1 MINCKN
7 LTKVFDKESGIHDI
21 SVQFLPGILYGIIG
35 YNGAGKTT
43 LLRCIEGLYLPTSG
57 HVYHNG
63 VDTKKEKEFLRFRK
77 KIAYLP
83 ADEYLYQKLTCMENI
98 ELATILRTGKNTLT
112 DETRELITYFEA
124 RDFLNKRFCDCSTG
138 MKKKIQIIISLTGEI
153 DTIIWDEPNDGLDI
167 ITNLRIKSLLNYY
180 KSKNTTILLSSHVL
194 EFLNDFIDCC
204 ILLQNGR
211 VIEVQDVK
219 NIKSLEALYIKHIE
233 KDKIVYPL
241 TGNK

>member
-1 MINCKN
+1 MIHCKN
-7 LTKVFDKESGIHDI
+7 L
-21 SVQFLPGILYGIIG
+21 GIIG

-57 HVYHNG
+57 HVFHDD
-63 VDTKKEKEFLRFRK
+63 VDTKKEKEFLRLRK

-83 ADEYLYQKLTCMENI
+83 TDEYLYRKLTCTENI
-98 ELATILRTGKNTLT
+98 ELATILRTGKNNLT

-124 RDFLNKRFCDCSTG
+124 HDFLNKRFCDCSTG
-138 MKKKIQIIISLTGEI
+138 MKKKIQIIISLIGEI

-194 EFLNDFIDCC
+194 EFLNDFIDRC
-204 ILLQNGR
+204 ILLQDGK
-211 VIEVQDVK
+211 VIEEQDVK
-219 NIKSLEALYIKHIE
+219 NIKSLEALYIKYIE